1 MAIPRDSSREGGR
14 AEEKYLRGMQRSE
27 GIIPRFSPLCL
38 GAVQT
43 SGPEASRQVAS
54 YPRKHYFRTKGKTKN
69 PCSASRSTAPSRHP
83 GCSGYALRWQRVIPC
98 RRQSGKSDK
107 SGKVMIRR
115 EGPCE
120 PVNTGE
126 WAQWE
131 KKGDATKEERRD
143 QKGKRDPDSP
153 KTSCSGHLPE
163 VRMKEDRYS
172 PSTFF
177 F

>member
-43 SGPEASRQVAS
+43 SGPEASRQLAS

-83 GCSGYALRWQRVIPC
+83 GCSGYALPWQRVIPC

-120 PVNTGE
+120 PVNAGE

-131 KKGDATKEERRD
+131 KKRDDAQEERRD

-153 KTSCSGHLPE
+153 KTSFSGHLPE
-163 VRMKEDRYS
+163 VHMKEDR
-172 PSTFF
+172 
-177 F
+177 